1 MTLGDYLRVGIQKFP
16 RQIFFRAYQGTSGAC
31 AVGCLTWAIGRT
43 GKTDT
48 FGLDHKV
55 ACPVCVSASLQALRQ
70 ALQTEISYRVGRGH
84 ELSVFDQIV
93 HLNDQHR
100 WSRERIAEWLDTLP
114 AVGDLGRETLLAA
127 QAA

>member
-1 MTLGDYLRVGIQKFP
+1 MRGRLSHLGDRPHRQDRYVWLRPQ
-16 RQIFFRAYQGTSGAC
+16 SGLP
-31 AVGCLTWAIGRT
+31 CLRLGE
-43 GKTDT
+43 
-48 FGLDHKV
+48 
-55 ACPVCVSASLQALRQ
+55 ALRQ